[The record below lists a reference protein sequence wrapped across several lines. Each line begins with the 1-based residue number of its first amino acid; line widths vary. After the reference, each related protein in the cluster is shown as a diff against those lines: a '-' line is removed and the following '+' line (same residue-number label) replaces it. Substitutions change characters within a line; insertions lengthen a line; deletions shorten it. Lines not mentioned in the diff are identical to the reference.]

1 MKKIAACLA
10 ATLLILCATCLLIL
24 FSATTTFGQSFE
36 GKVIYKHSYKS
47 KSPGLRDDQLLT
59 MMGSTEDYFIKGGAY
74 KAVTNGTMMQW
85 TLYSN
90 TDNKVYSKLSNSETV
105 FWTDGSVNTDAVL
118 KSELNKG
125 VVTLLGYPCDELIL
139 TCRSGIQKYYFNQK
153 IPVSLSLYTAH
164 KYGNWYDYLSQAH
177 ALPLKT
183 IISNAQFEMEETA
196 IEVTPMKLEAQF
208 FKLPENVKTAKS
220 PY

>member
-1 MKKIAACLA
+1 MKKIAARLA
-10 ATLLILCATCLLIL
+10 ACLLILSATCLLVL
-24 FSATTTFGQSFE
+24 SSATTIFGQSFE
-36 GKVIYKHSYKS
+36 GKVVYKHSFKS

-59 MMGSTEDYFIKGGAY
+59 MMGSSEDYFIKGGAY

-85 TLYSN
+85 TLYRN
-90 TDNKVYSKLSNSETV
+90 TDNKLYSKLSNSETV
-105 FWTDGSVNTDAVL
+105 FWTDGSVNTDVVL

-125 VVTLLGYPCDELIL
+125 VVTLLGYKCDELIL
-139 TCRSGIQKYYFNQK
+139 TCKSGVQKYYFSAKLPIDQ
-153 IPVSLSLYTAH
+153 SFYTTH

-196 IEVTPMKLEAQF
+196 VEVTPMKLDAQL